1 MVIIIIFKIIMIMI
15 MTIILPM
22 PRWTRQPASV
32 FPDVQLTVQSSPAAM
47 PALVIPAGQVMM
59 MIMLVM
65 IMTMSMTIM
74 KMIG

>member
-1 MVIIIIFKIIMIMI
+1 MVIIIIFKIIMI

-32 FPDVQLTVQSSPAAM
+32 FPDVRLTVQSSPAAT

-59 MIMLVM
+59 M
-65 IMTMSMTIM
+65 TMSMTIM